1 MYTDHHAVYTF
12 YLSNFTQLELFHR
25 FSKNSQ
31 TSSFINSA
39 HLETNF
45 FKRTGTDETDWQ
57 AHRHDKANSR
67 SRNFAKAPKN

>member
-45 FKRTGTDETDWQ
+45 FKRTGTDETD
-57 AHRHDKANSR
+57 
-67 SRNFAKAPKN
+67 